1 MKSILINQPRS
12 SYYVGG
18 AEMVSLQHARFLQQL
33 GYSVTFVTISPAS
46 IGQPYSGHYKNFKDQ
61 FGKLLNIIEISQQA
75 EALTCYD
82 IEPGENRDRWN
93 IESIYYN
100 GSLVEYLLR
109 SEKRYDTCISYYKL
123 DALVVPRRLI
133 GNNLLYLCG
142 VPKENNEFMSS
153 FLSAYDTL
161 LAITAEVKGYWQ
173 KYASRD
179 ISVVETGV
187 DTDIFYP
194 GAKGAEVINVLYVG
208 RLIERKAP
216 DVLVDAISLMPKDI
230 QNKLRVS
237 IVGSGPMFT
246 LLEENLMSAGIL
258 HLISLEGETSNPE
271 KFFSTADICV
281 FPSKRGEG
289 LQGVILEAMSSG
301 CYVLASDTQIN
312 RALLQD
318 GRGHVLTASTAHALS
333 RELSRIIK
341 DEDLLKAG
349 SLARE
354 YILEKYSWH
363 NVIKKLEKY
372 I

>member
-1 MKSILINQPRS
+1 MTQTALLGDIAEKITKGTTPTT
-12 SYYVGG
+12 YG
-18 AEMVSLQHARFLQQL
+18 AKFTDKGVN
-33 GYSVTFVTISPAS
+33 FV
-46 IGQPYSGHYKNFKDQ
+46 KV
-61 FGKLLNIIEISQQA
+61 
-75 EALTCYD
+75 
-82 IEPGENRDRWN
+82 
-93 IESIYYN
+93 ESITAQ
-100 GSLVEYLLR
+100 G
-109 SEKRYDTCISYYKL
+109 
-123 DALVVPRRLI
+123 
-133 GNNLLYLCG
+133 G
-142 VPKENNEFMSS
+142 
-153 FLSAYDTL
+153 FL
-161 LAITAEVKGYWQ
+161 
-173 KYASRD
+173 
-179 ISVVETGV
+179 
-187 DTDIFYP
+187 TDKFVHI
-194 GAKGAEVINVLYVG
+194 
-208 RLIERKAP
+208 
-216 DVLVDAISLMPKDI
+216 D
-230 QNKLRVS
+230 

-271 KFFSTADICV
+271 KFFSAADICV

-318 GRGHVLTASTAHALS
+318 GRGHVLTASAAHALS